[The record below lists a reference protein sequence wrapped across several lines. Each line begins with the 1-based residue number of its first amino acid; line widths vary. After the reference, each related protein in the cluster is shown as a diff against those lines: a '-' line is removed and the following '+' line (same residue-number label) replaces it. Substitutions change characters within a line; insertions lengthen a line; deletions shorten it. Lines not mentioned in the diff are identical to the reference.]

1 MLPTFHSKTAKG
13 DILFM
18 DEQLTYI
25 VTDTEIEVLSHY
37 GVETKIIEEYSLP
50 SIEWGRHNDRF

>member
-13 DILFM
+13 DIIFM

-25 VTDTEIEVLSHY
+25 VTDTEMKVIAHY

-50 SIEWGRHNDRF
+50 SIAFKRVGL